1 LKHNKDTEL
10 SEEEALRRLRMPK
23 EGEVFGTVE
32 QLLGASRMLVRCKD
46 EKLRVSRIPGKM
58 RRRIW
63 VREGDIVIV
72 RPWEVQG
79 DKKGDVVWRYTKP
92 QVARLIRQGLL

>member
-1 LKHNKDTEL
+1 V
-10 SEEEALRRLRMPK
+10 SEPDPEEQLRRLRLPR
-23 EGEVFGTVE
+23 ESEVFGTVE

-63 VREGDIVIV
+63 VREGDIVII

-92 QVARLIRQGLL
+92 QVARLVQQGLI

>member
-1 LKHNKDTEL
+1 MPR
-10 SEEEALRRLRMPK
+10 EE
-23 EGEVFGTVE
+23 EVFGTVE

-46 EKLRVSRIPGKM
+46 EKLRVARIPGKM

-72 RPWEVQG
+72 KPWEVQG

-92 QVARLIRQGLL
+92 QVARLIQQGLL

>member
-1 LKHNKDTEL
+1 
-10 SEEEALRRLRMPK
+10 MPK

-46 EKLRVSRIPGKM
+46 EKIRVSRIPGKM

-72 RPWEVQG
+72 KPWEVQG
-79 DKKGDVVWRYTKP
+79 DKKGDVVYK
-92 QVARLIRQGLL
+92 ASGS

>member
-1 LKHNKDTEL
+1 VIYVTDV
-10 SEEEALRRLRMPK
+10 EEEEQLRRLRMPK
-23 EGEVFGTVE
+23 DGEVFGTVE
-32 QLLGASRMLVRCKD
+32 QLLGASRMLVRCMD

-72 RPWEVQG
+72 KPWEVQG

-92 QVARLIRQGLL
+92 QVARLVKQGLI